1 MFILL
6 PPSEGKALGGLSRTK
21 WNPKHGVFGPALGS
35 LRHSVISA
43 LAHENGGSGA
53 LLGVSGKHL
62 ERAQSANLSL
72 VGAASLPA
80 AERYTGVV
88 WGHLDLATLAEANR
102 NYALD
107 HIIVVSGLLGA
118 VLASDPTPDY
128 RLKMGGRLSSLGTMS
143 KWWRS
148 AVSDAVNSHCAS
160 ELVVDLLPNEHRGA
174 FVANTGVLGGYATI
188 DIMTKKDN
196 KAGGHD
202 AKAAKGLLARHLFTA
217 KNEIRTEKQLRA
229 RLAQFTHPL
238 FHVVTKVN

>member
-6 PPSEGKALGGLSRTK
+6 PPSEGKALGGMPRTK
-21 WNPKHGVFGPALGS
+21 WNPKHGTFGPTLGS
-35 LRHSVISA
+35 LRQSVISA
-43 LAHENGGSGA
+43 LFAENGGSAA

-62 ERAQSANLSL
+62 ERAQSANLAL
-72 VGAASLPA
+72 IGAPALAA

-88 WGHLDLATLAEANR
+88 WGHLDLATMPEANR
-102 NYALD
+102 EYALD

-128 RLKMGGRLSSLGTMS
+128 RLKMGGRLAPLGTMS

-148 AVSDAVNSHCAS
+148 SVSDTVNAHCAG

-174 FVANTGVLGGYATI
+174 FLADTSVLGGYATI
-188 DIMTKKDN
+188 DIMTKKDD

-202 AKAAKGLLARHLFTA
+202 AKAAKGLLARHLFSS